1 METKR
6 DPKKHP
12 ARIQLKALL
21 EMFAQNRLAM
31 WQAIDNESPDK
42 CDRCAV
48 KVCPWYIEEEEKIID
63 EIISLIAGRTVKG
76 IIKHCDIL
84 WRAKQAAEDFKD
96 EPITE

>member
-1 METKR
+1 METKK

-21 EMFAQNRLAM
+21 EMFAQNRFAM

-63 EIISLIAGRTVKG
+63 EIINLFLERFTLGMIANQKKVVEILQDKG
-76 IIKHCDIL
+76 EENNGKH
-84 WRAKQAAEDFKD
+84 
-96 EPITE
+96 